1 MLEYIL
7 INLVSYKYINYILTN
22 KIIKNLRLFSRMN
35 DIKTVLRDIGAVLL
49 ILGFISLISLII
61 PLYFNE
67 FGNNSEFDAI
77 LPLLITS
84 VIYFIIGFP
93 LYYIFKKAEPANFKT
108 AMVTAALGWLIISF
122 IGSIPFILIPY
133 NVNTLEHMDILSA
146 LFESVSGWTG
156 TGLTMVNY
164 ENLLPY
170 TLQFWRSF
178 IQWIGGVGVIVLTL
192 SILARPG
199 TGSFVLYKGEARDQK
214 THPSIVSTVRT
225 IWWIFLL
232 YTIIGI
238 ISLYLIG
245 MITDNGMS
253 LWESINH
260 AFTAI
265 ATGGF
270 SVSNNSIAEYGL
282 ASKIVVIILMIFGS
296 IAFAAHYDLLK
307 GRIRKF
313 FSDPQLKAMILLII
327 LGIFLLTFINLNLY
341 KADIFGNI
349 NNSIFQFIS
358 ALTCT
363 GFSSIT
369 DLSTW
374 SESAKLLLS
383 FAMVIGGAA
392 GSTAGGIKLFRAILL
407 SKGVGW
413 RIKQAISTP
422 RRVFVHRLGD
432 KPLSKENAMD
442 LINEA
447 AIISFMW
454 IILISCGIILIA
466 NIYPEETLGNVF
478 FEVCSAQGNVGLTAG
493 ITHIGMNS
501 IAKIMLIFNM
511 WIGRL
516 EIIPI
521 IVLIRSIFGLKR
533 NII

>member
-1 MLEYIL
+1 
-7 INLVSYKYINYILTN
+7 
-22 KIIKNLRLFSRMN
+22 MN
-35 DIKTVLRDIGAVLL
+35 DIKTVLRDIGAILI
-49 ILGFISLISLII
+49 ILGFISIITLIV

-67 FGNNSEFDAI
+67 YGLNSKIDAVG
-77 LPLLITS
+77 PLLITS
-84 VIYFIIGFP
+84 LIFFIIGFP
-93 LYYIFKKAEPANFKT
+93 LYYIFKKAELANFKS
-108 AMVTAALGWLIISF
+108 AMVTAALGWLIISA

-133 NVNTLEHMDILSA
+133 NINSLAHMDILSA
-146 LFESVSGWTG
+146 FFESISGWTG
-156 TGLTMVNY
+156 TGLTMVDNEGY
-164 ENLLPY
+164 LPY

-199 TGSFVLYKGEARDQK
+199 TGSFVLYLGEARDQK
-214 THPSIVSTVRT
+214 THPSIVTTVRT
-225 IWWIFLL
+225 IWWIFLI

-238 ISLYLIG
+238 ISLYFIG
-245 MITDNGMS
+245 IFSNDGMT

-260 AFTAI
+260 AMTGI

-270 SVSNNSIAEYGL
+270 SVNDDSIAGFGL
-282 ASKIVVIILMIFGS
+282 ASQIAIILLMIFGS
-296 IAFAAHYDLLK
+296 IAFAVHYDLLK
-307 GRIRKF
+307 GKIRRF
-313 FSDPQLKAMILLII
+313 LSDPQLKAMIILII
-327 LGIFLLTFINLNLY
+327 IGVFTLIFINANFFKWDLFN
-341 KADIFGNI
+341 NI
-349 NNSIFQFIS
+349 NNSSFQFIS

-363 GFSSIT
+363 GFSSVQN
-369 DLSTW
+369 LPNW

-407 SKGVGW
+407 TKGVGW

-422 RRVFVHRLGD
+422 RRVFIHKLGE
-432 KPLSKENAMD
+432 KSLSKENAMN

-454 IILISCGIILIA
+454 IILLSFGIILIST
-466 NIYPEETLGNVF
+466 IFPKETLGNVI
-478 FEVCSAQGNVGLTAG
+478 FEVCSAQGNVGLTSG
-493 ITHIGMNS
+493 ITKIEMNS